1 MKSNYCFIRDFGRMR
16 PGSYVYHVKVG
27 SSDRE
32 QIKFALVQNYCQ
44 DVGIYFKKWSCE
56 VDKTLCLAEK
66 AWPSKWGLPI
76 SPFQHVSIS
85 IYELYKLIIED
96 AFETFE
102 SRPHATPA
110 QSFFY
115 RQFDPIGII
124 SKLSAASNTLCPP
137 PYRKNLSR
145 WEQDNLGK
153 FLVRLTIILG
163 IVVLHGWVGIMI
175 ELLCGCK

>member
-1 MKSNYCFIRDFGRMR
+1 MKSNYCFIRNFGRMR

-27 SSDRE
+27 TSDRE
-32 QIKFALVQNYCQ
+32 QIKFALVQNYCK
-44 DVGIYFKKWSCE
+44 DVGIYFKKWSYE
-56 VDKTLCLAEK
+56 VDNALHLAEK

-96 AFETFE
+96 GFDSFE
-102 SRPHATPA
+102 SKPHATPA
-110 QSFFY
+110 LSFYY
-115 RQFDPIGII
+115 RQFDPMGLI
-124 SKLSAASNTLCPP
+124 SRLSVASNTLCPP

-145 WEQDNLGK
+145 WEQDNLSK
-153 FLVRLTIILG
+153 FLVRLMLILG
-163 IVVLHGWVGIMI
+163 IVVLHGCVGNVI

>member
-1 MKSNYCFIRDFGRMR
+1 MKSKYCFIRDFGRMR
-16 PGSYVYHVKVG
+16 PGSYVYQVKVG
-27 SSDRE
+27 TSDRE

-85 IYELYKLIIED
+85 IYELYKLINED
-96 AFETFE
+96 GFDTFE
-102 SRPHATPA
+102 SKPHATPA

-115 RQFDPIGII
+115 RQFDPKGII
-124 SKLSAASNTLCPP
+124 SKLSAESNTLCPP

-153 FLVRLTIILG
+153 FLVRLTLILSL
-163 IVVLHGWVGIMI
+163 VVLHGFVGIVI
-175 ELLCGCK
+175 EQLCGCK